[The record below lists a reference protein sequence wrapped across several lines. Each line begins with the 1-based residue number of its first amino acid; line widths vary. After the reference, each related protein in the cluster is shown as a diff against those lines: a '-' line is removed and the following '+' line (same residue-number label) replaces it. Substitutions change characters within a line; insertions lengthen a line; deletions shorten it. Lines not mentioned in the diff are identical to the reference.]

1 MNARLG
7 LVGVFLF
14 AIGGFFLYFELFE
27 LFRRQTVSSSGP
39 FLWFLSF
46 LLFGF
51 GLWSIISSG
60 RIEMKQEH

>member
-39 FLWFLSF
+39 FLWF
-46 LLFGF
+46 
-51 GLWSIISSG
+51 WSLVNYIQW
-60 RIEMKQEH
+60 KN